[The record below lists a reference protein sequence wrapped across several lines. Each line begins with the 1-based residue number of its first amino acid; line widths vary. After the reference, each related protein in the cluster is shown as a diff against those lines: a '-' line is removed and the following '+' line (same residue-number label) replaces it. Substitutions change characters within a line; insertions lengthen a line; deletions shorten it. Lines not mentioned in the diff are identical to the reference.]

1 MQYTA
6 IIKDGGLF
14 IPNVFADL
22 NDGSSHIVQV
32 EMDMEEVREQ
42 LPQEALQET
51 VPKAVPKTATAKTA
65 TAKTEQLKVTTPKA
79 VAAPKPKTTFEE
91 LEALDDGELSE
102 IFKAYVNDGQIPL
115 GDL

>member
-32 EMDMEEVREQ
+32 EMDMEEVRKQ

-51 VPKAVPKTATAKTA
+51 VPKAVPKTAI
-65 TAKTEQLKVTTPKA
+65 AKTEKLKVTTPKA
-79 VAAPKPKTTFEE
+79 VAAPKPKSAFEE